1 MPEILI
7 FSFCLQIERLCDR
20 LQSSLLI
27 EDRRDSLKTIKSLS
41 KKFKLDVGTQ
51 AMHVLIEV
59 LKQNKMDSELCCLAL
74 DTLFNIVDTSEHSK
88 EEPDAQANN
97 KEQQEQV
104 LPADISAQFSEMFV
118 KDKSNVE
125 LLFELL
131 DEFEFQVRWSTI
143 KLLNALILNL
153 TAQIQD
159 IILQNP
165 RSTGRIIDLLTD
177 SREVIRND
185 VSFYLLFKIFKENVE
200 MIRNKKNFFEI
211 FVSIFEIFELKKFKV
226 SIFDTSQRFFSLHK
240 HEN

>member
-1 MPEILI
+1 M
-7 FSFCLQIERLCDR
+7 
-20 LQSSLLI
+20 QSSLLI

-74 DTLFNIVDTSEHSK
+74 DTLFNIVDTSEHCK
-88 EEPDAQANN
+88 EETDTNN
-97 KEQQEQV
+97 KEQQEQI

-165 RSTGRIIDLLTD
+165 RSTARIIDLLTD

-185 VSFYLLFKIFKENVE
+185 VSFCLILRGF
-200 MIRNKKNFFEI
+200 
-211 FVSIFEIFELKKFKV
+211 
-226 SIFDTSQRFFSLHK
+226 
-240 HEN
+240 

>member
-1 MPEILI
+1 
-7 FSFCLQIERLCDR
+7 
-20 LQSSLLI
+20 
-27 EDRRDSLKTIKSLS
+27 
-41 KKFKLDVGTQ
+41 VGTQ

-88 EEPDAQANN
+88 EEPDTQSVN
-97 KEQQEQV
+97 KEQEQI

-118 KDKSNVE
+118 KDKANVE

-165 RSTGRIIDLLTD
+165 RSTARIIDLLTD

-185 VSFYLLFKIFKENVE
+185 VSFCLFLREF
-200 MIRNKKNFFEI
+200 
-211 FVSIFEIFELKKFKV
+211 
-226 SIFDTSQRFFSLHK
+226 
-240 HEN
+240 